1 MSITTKITFIF
12 SYCIFLC
19 MHKGCQLQTF
29 KWYFHVIYLL
39 QIYKWWSKKALWN
52 FWPGKEGKK
61 GMLRYITNLWVN
73 NYFIA
78 GVSQNLWCLLTCCE
92 YLSEWSSWK
101 SHGFSYVAKIFRESE
116 FLFYILNFT
125 VLSSSPRHIIVTL
138 HNVTHLDFWHVNI
151 SSKCFL
157 KNWMFI
163 HLFPTTTHVIS
174 SLFLFRNE
182 VMMLILLQFFH
193 SLHLSLNRKRM
204 KRKREKDQK
213 RVSHWKNWLK
223 EYQHVVFLS

>member
-29 KWYFHVIYLL
+29 KWYFHVIYLP

-78 GVSQNLWCLLTCCE
+78 GVSQNLWCLLT
-92 YLSEWSSWK
+92 W
-101 SHGFSYVAKIFRESE
+101 V
-116 FLFYILNFT
+116 
-125 VLSSSPRHIIVTL
+125 
-138 HNVTHLDFWHVNI
+138 VNI
-151 SSKCFL
+151 FQNDLLEKVMDFLMSPKSSGKVSFYVIF
-157 KNWMFI
+157 FI
-163 HLFPTTTHVIS
+163 FWI
-174 SLFLFRNE
+174 
-182 VMMLILLQFFH
+182 LQFCH
-193 SLHLSLNRKRM
+193 LAQDTSLLPCIM
-204 KRKREKDQK
+204 
-213 RVSHWKNWLK
+213 SHI
-223 EYQHVVFLS
+223 

>member
-1 MSITTKITFIF
+1 MFIDL
-12 SYCIFLC
+12 S
-19 MHKGCQLQTF
+19 
-29 KWYFHVIYLL
+29 
-39 QIYKWWSKKALWN
+39 
-52 FWPGKEGKK
+52 
-61 GMLRYITNLWVN
+61 
-73 NYFIA
+73 
-78 GVSQNLWCLLTCCE
+78 CE

-138 HNVTHLDFWHVNI
+138 HNVTHLDFWYINI

-174 SLFLFRNE
+174 CLFLFRNE

-223 EYQHVVFLS
+223 EYQHVVFLSLKLILTWSYLNKLLHLSYVLINNMCKVNQITLFFFHCRG

>member
-1 MSITTKITFIF
+1 MWVVSITVKITFIF

-116 FLFYILNFT
+116 FLLYILYILNFT

-138 HNVTHLDFWHVNI
+138 HNVTHVEERLLTHKHLQQVFSQELNVYPSFSHINTCNI
-151 SSKCFL
+151 
-157 KNWMFI
+157 
-163 HLFPTTTHVIS
+163 
-174 SLFLFRNE
+174 
-182 VMMLILLQFFH
+182 
-193 SLHLSLNRKRM
+193 
-204 KRKREKDQK
+204 
-213 RVSHWKNWLK
+213 
-223 EYQHVVFLS
+223 